1 MFKRLFILA
10 FVVAVTA
17 NSVSAVSPQ
26 LAGERCVMS
35 CCRTAQNANRDV
47 APARLR
53 CLVDCSQP
61 ASTSPSP
68 ASALTAPSQKKSNAV
83 ESLTTASQ
91 PVSYVQHIRFPKS
104 PTRSIAGNSARYLE
118 TGTLLI

>member
-26 LAGERCVMS
+26 LTGERCVMS
-35 CCRTAQNANRDV
+35 CCRIAQKPNHDV

-53 CLVDCSQP
+53 CLADCSQP
-61 ASTSPSP
+61 SSTSPSP
-68 ASALTAPSQKKSNAV
+68 TSALTAPSQKKTNTV
-83 ESLTTASQ
+83 ECLTTAPQ
-91 PVSYVQHIRFPKS
+91 PVSYVQRIRFPKS

-118 TGTLLI
+118 TGPLLI

>member
-1 MFKRLFILA
+1 MYKRLFILA
-10 FVVAVTA
+10 FIVAVAA

-35 CCRTAQNANRDV
+35 CCRTAQKPDRDI

-53 CLVDCSQP
+53 CLVNCSQP

-68 ASALTAPSQKKSNAV
+68 ASVLTAPSQKKTNTGECV
-83 ESLTTASQ
+83 ITAPQ
-91 PVSYVQHIRFPKS
+91 PVSYIQHIRFPKS
-104 PTRSIAGNSARYLE
+104 PTRFIAGNSTRYLE